1 MLHMIIQS
9 SENETKLKLEGALAG
24 NSVDELRALWER
36 IRAVSL
42 HEGMLVDVT
51 GLSSMD
57 NEGKRLLLAMGEI
70 GTRLVVP
77 HALSSSR

>member
-1 MLHMIIQS
+1 MLQMIIQS
-9 SENETKLKLEGALAG
+9 SENETTLKLEGALTG
-24 NSVDELRALWER
+24 NSVDELRALWNR

-57 NEGKRLLLAMGEI
+57 NEGKRLLLAIGEI
-70 GTRLVVP
+70 GTHLVVP
-77 HALSSSR
+77 DALRSSR